1 MNRIIIS
8 VSNDLTTDQRVIKTC
23 DCFNELGYD
32 ILLIGRKMK
41 HSLPLARPYKT
52 FRFRLLFNKGFFF
65 YAEYNLRLFF
75 KLFFLKKDLL
85 LANDLDTLLPNYLIS
100 KMFSKK
106 LIYDTHEYYTE
117 VPELIGRPKVKSF
130 WLSIEKKIFP
140 RLKNVLTVNHKLADI
155 YSQKYL
161 VPVTV
166 VKNVPFKRNSTTFI
180 SNKFEKT
187 DKTIILYQGAVNK
200 GRGLELMI
208 DTMSNLNNY
217 QLVII
222 GDGDVSKQLK
232 KQATVLGLGTKVIFL
247 GKISPKDLPAYTES
261 ADVGISLEEN
271 LGLSYRYSL
280 PNKIFDYI
288 QAEIPVLASDLPLIN
303 QLMQEFKIGEILRKR
318 NPENLAF
325 LIEKICANKE
335 SYRESLQKA
344 AILFN
349 WDVEKKVLIAFIEN
363 IE

>member
-1 MNRIIIS
+1 
-8 VSNDLTTDQRVIKTC
+8 
-23 DCFNELGYD
+23 
-32 ILLIGRKMK
+32 MK
-41 HSLPLARPYKT
+41 HSLPLKRTYKT

-75 KLFFLKKDLL
+75 KLLFLKKDLL

-100 KMFSKK
+100 KIFSKK

-130 WLSIEKKIFP
+130 WLFIEKKIFP

-187 DKTIILYQGAVNK
+187 DKTIILYQGAVNM

-208 DTMSNLNNY
+208 DTMAKLNNY

-232 KQATVLGLGTKVIFL
+232 KQAALLGLETKVIFL
-247 GKISPKDLPAYTES
+247 GKIPPKDLHAYTES

-318 NPENLAF
+318 DPENLAF

-344 AILFN
+344 AVLFN
-349 WDVEKKVLIAFIEN
+349 WDVEKKVLITFIEN
-363 IE
+363 IK